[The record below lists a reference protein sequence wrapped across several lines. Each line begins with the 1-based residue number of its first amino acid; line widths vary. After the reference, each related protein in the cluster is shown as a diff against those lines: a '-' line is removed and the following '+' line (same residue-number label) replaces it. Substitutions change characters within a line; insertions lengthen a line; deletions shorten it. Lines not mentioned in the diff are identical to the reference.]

1 VKQIEVLSKSQLKML
16 IMRDRTSQTKKSR
29 FFSTKK

>member
-1 VKQIEVLSKSQLKML
+1 ML